1 MMQNTPVNHARQLD
15 RNDARTLM
23 LAALGGALEF
33 YDFVVFVFFAK
44 LLGDLFFPHG
54 TASWLAQ
61 LQVYGIFAA
70 GYLARPLGG
79 IVMAHF
85 GDRTGRKKMFTLSV
99 LLMALPTLGIGLL
112 PVFAQVGMLAPLLL
126 LLLRVVQGIA
136 VGGEVPGAWV
146 FVAEHV
152 PARSVGFA
160 CASLTAGLTFGILLG
175 SLLATA
181 LNTSLGD
188 ATMHA
193 WGWRLP
199 FLLGGVFGFLVV
211 WLRRWL
217 SETPVFIEM
226 RERKALSQR
235 LPLGVVLAEHLGGVA
250 MSMLV
255 TWTLTAAI
263 VVLILLLPALATH
276 NFHIDPH
283 RAFLGNSLAALAL
296 CVGCLFHGWLC
307 DRLSAAR
314 ALLLGSFAMLLIT
327 WALFADMAHGGANF
341 LWLYALTGFFV
352 GVVGVI
358 PTVMVQAFPPA
369 VRFTGI
375 SFSYNVAYAVF
386 GASSASLIGL
396 LADRAGPMA
405 PAWYVVFTALL
416 SIGVALYLMRRRGA
430 SALTSRV

>member
-1 MMQNTPVNHARQLD
+1 MDQIAQSQDIRPLD
-15 RNDARTLM
+15 RKDARTLM

-33 YDFVVFVFFAK
+33 YDFVVFVFFTK
-44 LLGDLFFPHG
+44 VLGDLFFPHG

-70 GYLARPLGG
+70 GYVVRPLGG

-99 LLMALPTLGIGLL
+99 LLMALPTLCIGLL
-112 PVFAQVGMLAPLLL
+112 PIYAQVGMLAPLLL

-152 PARSVGFA
+152 PARRVGFA
-160 CASLTAGLTFGILLG
+160 CASLTAGLTLGILVG

-181 LNTSLGD
+181 LDTSLGD
-188 ATMHA
+188 AQMHA
-193 WGWRLP
+193 WGWRVP
-199 FLLGGVFGFLVV
+199 FVLGGAFGFLAV

-217 SETPVFIEM
+217 SETPVFVEM
-226 RERKALSQR
+226 RERKALSRR
-235 LPLGVVLAEHLGGVA
+235 LPLWVVLAEHRRGMLV
-250 MSMLV
+250 SMLV

-263 VVLILLLPALATH
+263 VVLILLLPALASH
-276 NFHIDPH
+276 SFHIDPH

-296 CVGCLFHGWLC
+296 CAGCLFHGWLC
-307 DRLSAAR
+307 DRLGAAR
-314 ALLLGSFAMLLIT
+314 ALLMGSLAMLLST
-327 WALFADMAHGGANF
+327 WALFIDMAAGGANF

-352 GVVGVI
+352 GVTGVM

-386 GASSASLIGL
+386 GASSASMIGL

-405 PAWYVVFTALL
+405 PAYYVAFTALL
-416 SIGVALYLMRRRGA
+416 SIGVAVYLWRA
-430 SALTSRV
+430 ARVPVSPARV